1 MLTNKYLKALWL
13 KESDR
18 QSCIDQLIELR
29 ESFTYITGVSNTYRH
44 AKLEME
50 IGDCY
55 ISL

>member
-1 MLTNKYLKALWL
+1 MLTNKYLKALWF

-18 QSCIDQLIELR
+18 QSCVQQLTELR
-29 ESFTYITGVSNTYRH
+29 ENFTKITGVTNTYRH